1 MTKAEIMNC
10 AAILAAGI
18 MANESESVDYDVGMA
33 VELMF
38 KISEKLNAKLDPES
52 EREYRQL

>member
-1 MTKAEIMNC
+1 MTKAETMNC

-18 MANESESVDYDVGMA
+18 ISKAGTHTAYDADNAVD
-33 VELMF
+33 LMLQSAERIAR
-38 KISEKLNAKLDPES
+38 KTADP